1 MSPPTDLKSILI
13 TWTGEFMHRSS
24 RDFRK
29 FMENAGLS
37 PSQVSILM
45 GLYHGKSLGV
55 TDIGEKLGVSSAA
68 ASQAI
73 DRLVQ
78 LRLIE
83 RTEDPDDRRM
93 KRMALTPKGRELTA
107 SCVAA
112 RIHWLD
118 EVIAVLTPN
127 EQQQLA
133 DAFELMM
140 TAMQRIQSK

>member
-1 MSPPTDLKSILI
+1 
-13 TWTGEFMHRSS
+13 
-24 RDFRK
+24 
-29 FMENAGLS
+29 
-37 PSQVSILM
+37 
-45 GLYHGKSLGV
+45 
-55 TDIGEKLGVSSAA
+55 
-68 ASQAI
+68 
-73 DRLVQ
+73 
-78 LRLIE
+78 
-83 RTEDPDDRRM
+83 M

-118 EVIAVLTPN
+118 EVIAVLTPD